1 MLEEAPEWLRNAYI
15 KYGPQIAEFI
25 KDKPV
30 VKSVIRRWMDSKI
43 ESYLTA

>member
-1 MLEEAPEWLRNAYI
+1 MLEKAPEWLRNAYI
-15 KYGPQIAEFI
+15 KHGPKIADFI

-30 VKSVIRRWMDSKI
+30 LKAVIRKWMDSKI